1 VVEAVDEGADAD
13 VEEGVVEAVDEGE
26 DANAGGDVGNCSL
39 SGSF

>member
-1 VVEAVDEGADAD
+1 MVEAVDEGADAD